1 MTENSNR
8 RSFTRKPSSGVIV
21 KSDSP
26 LSSKKKN
33 SIDRIEDGHARIS
46 STGTR
51 NKPIRS
57 RIEKMGPICKS
68 RKEAAASP
76 FLQYSVEE
84 DIDLDKQLA
93 KEIFHDDRECMWL
106 SSDCTT
112 PWSGFEENRLFSPCS
127 TLENP
132 ILDAEKTTKNDLNGG
147 KVVTWLLS
155 STLSDANVSCSENVE
170 WRSCE
175 EPKSRDNSSTPSSMP
190 DESSQIFYP
199 NRTGFPPSLVNLD
212 GEDSDLISDKTL
224 ELVYLQSDFPSPSY
238 KNSLF
243 SDVVSS
249 SSSVS
254 SLRDIRDEKS
264 PYGSTS
270 TEHVSEATLEDFN
283 SDEPIFWP
291 FERKFD
297 LRSQEPWIWFSTSPR
312 KDIISPSKSVGVE
325 LHAKSVEPRGCGR
338 RLEFSSRRT
347 ASKTL
352 ELEQQDRSND
362 VRRIKT
368 VPSRLSK
375 TTKNAMK
382 IVPLEME
389 DDILKPKEDG
399 FESNDKLPIEKEVFV
414 LDEEL
419 PIEKLLGLD
428 EFDGHEGVD
437 SGFDGDVFSLD
448 VSLC

>member
-26 LSSKKKN
+26 LSSKKMN
-33 SIDRIEDGHARIS
+33 SIDRREGHARIS
-46 STGTR
+46 STGTH

-68 RKEAAASP
+68 RKEAAAAP
-76 FLQYSVEE
+76 FLQCSVEE

-93 KEIFHDDRECMWL
+93 KEICYDGRECMWL

-112 PWSGFEENRLFSPCS
+112 PWSVFEENRLFSPCS

-132 ILDAEKTTKNDLNGG
+132 IPDAEKTSKNDLNGG
-147 KVVTWLLS
+147 EVVTWLLS
-155 STLSDANVSCSENVE
+155 SSTLSDADESCSENVE
-170 WRSCE
+170 WQSCE
-175 EPKSRDNSSTPSSMP
+175 EPKSCDNSSTPPSSMP

-199 NRTGFPPSLVNLD
+199 NRTGFPASLVNLD

-224 ELVYLQSDFPSPSY
+224 ELVYLQPDFPSPSY
-238 KNSLF
+238 K
-243 SDVVSS
+243 
-249 SSSVS
+249 S
-254 SLRDIRDEKS
+254 SLL
-264 PYGSTS
+264 STEDFNS
-270 TEHVSEATLEDFN
+270 TLTEHVSEASLEDFN

-291 FERKFD
+291 FEREFD
-297 LRSQEPWIWFSTSPR
+297 WRSQEPWIWFSTSPR
-312 KDIISPSKSVGVE
+312 KDIISPSKSVGVK
-325 LHAKSVEPRGCGR
+325 LHAKKVEPRGCRR
-338 RLEFSSRRT
+338 RLEFSSKRS

-352 ELEQQDRSND
+352 ELEQQDSSND

-375 TTKNAMK
+375 TTKNTMK

-389 DDILKPKEDG
+389 DSILKPKKDC
-399 FESNDKLPIEKEVFV
+399 FESNDKLPIEKEDFV

-448 VSLC
+448 ESLC